1 MDFIRIDFEK
11 GEGYYIY
18 RDCLTLTQEQFH
30 SLSEQDIEDMKEQRY
45 QNWLYNINNPPPVT
59 EEELQQLQQEHQE

>member
-11 GEGYYIY
+11 GDGITTY
-18 RDCLTLTQEQFH
+18 RDCLCLTQEQYT

-45 QNWLYNINNPPPVT
+45 QSWLAFINAPQ
-59 EEELQQLQQEHQE
+59 EELPQG